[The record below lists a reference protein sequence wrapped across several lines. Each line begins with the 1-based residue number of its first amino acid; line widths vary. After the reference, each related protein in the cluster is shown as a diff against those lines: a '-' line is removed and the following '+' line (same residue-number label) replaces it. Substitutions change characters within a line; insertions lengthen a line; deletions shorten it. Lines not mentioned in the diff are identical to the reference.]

1 MLACTWESI
10 LLIEETVDAR
20 DLGVHELFS
29 GAEAIAKAHV
39 LLGLTCLGQDKC
51 KDEREDVIQSAG
63 LTLAIWRALRT
74 KKGGVAWAAMDCST
88 VSWIARGSTGRTKT
102 TPSGHVH
109 MTRVR
114 DANFMIGATTLVLLL
129 RWLRDVRI
137 VGENPIN
144 SVLAYV
150 EPLKTL
156 LLHILGTL
164 QRTVTVYLGSYDA
177 PSLKPLWLW
186 SDWDAIHKLKTKR
199 PKKRTNG
206 EPFDKLA
213 ARGNKWTN
221 GVKHKLKASQ
231 AYTSEFG
238 MAAAKLTR
246 AEQAGAHRTVAQRL
260 QCEHTEPQREWGEVK
275 HILVE
280 LFTGLDPLLAEH
292 ANFWDVTTAR
302 QWPGKAKPDKKRL
315 RRAVLKKQK
324 KGRGATPDATGAH
337 QTEAN
342 V

>member
-1 MLACTWESI
+1 M
-10 LLIEETVDAR
+10 LIEETVDAR
-20 DLGVHELFS
+20 DLDAHELFS
-29 GAEAIAKAHV
+29 GAEAITKAHV

-102 TPSGHVH
+102 TPSGHVR

-129 RWLRDVRI
+129 CWLRDVRI

-186 SDWDAIHKLKTKR
+186 SDWDAIHKLKTKI

-206 EPFDKLA
+206 EP
-213 ARGNKWTN
+213 
-221 GVKHKLKASQ
+221 S
-231 AYTSEFG
+231 TSWLC
-238 MAAAKLTR
+238 AAKSGPM
-246 AEQAGAHRTVAQRL
+246 E
-260 QCEHTEPQREWGEVK
+260 
-275 HILVE
+275 
-280 LFTGLDPLLAEH
+280 
-292 ANFWDVTTAR
+292 
-302 QWPGKAKPDKKRL
+302 
-315 RRAVLKKQK
+315 
-324 KGRGATPDATGAH
+324 
-337 QTEAN
+337 
-342 V
+342 